1 MKNLQTFDEFLNE
14 AIEIISMT
22 DAGTSNRGKGD
33 TTLKHNEI
41 IDVLSDP
48 ETWTDDISFKDKS
61 GNVYFIDDLID
72 KEVKVGSKKLTIIE
86 ESEDILNEDVTSI
99 LPSLMLL
106 MQSTALLAV
115 AMAKSNQYSGDD
127 ISIKDWWN
135 EWKKD
140 RKVNKIL
147 DKLKDDPEIVQFL
160 NLPNYQQKGKWQKLI
175 KTKLKDD
182 ELDLLTSISRDRVKR
197 GKI

>member
-14 AIEIISMT
+14 Q
-22 DAGTSNRGKGD
+22 
-33 TTLKHNEI
+33 
-41 IDVLSDP
+41 
-48 ETWTDDISFKDKS
+48 
-61 GNVYFIDDLID
+61 
-72 KEVKVGSKKLTIIE
+72 
-86 ESEDILNEDVTSI
+86 EDSLNEDVTSI

-115 AMAKSNQYSGDD
+115 AMAKSNQYSGGDD

-160 NLPNYQQKGKWQKLI
+160 NLPSYQQKGKWQKLI

-182 ELDLLTSISRDRVKR
+182 ELDLLNNISRDRVKR